1 MILFPLGEQIFE
13 NTGPD
18 GISMFY
24 VSCIVSQLIFSCGG
38 SVFKGAVG
46 SEMVSHASSRCTF
59 HANTSQIEVVP
70 FFHKMTY
77 TIMARCAGEDSKV
90 IMATVITSYALSSII
105 TGFVFLM
112 LGVFGLG
119 SLVNF
124 FPRHILIGCI
134 GGVGFFLFVTGIEVS
149 ARLDG
154 NLEYN
159 LATLQQLFRGDTAPL
174 WIVPLGLSIV
184 LLVSKR
190 FTQSPY
196 LVPAFF
202 VGVAAI
208 FYIVVAAVH
217 SLDVQKMRDAGWI
230 FSAVES
236 GVPFYHFYSY
246 YGRFTKNKRA

>member
-1 MILFPLGEQIFE
+1 
-13 NTGPD
+13 
-18 GISMFY
+18 
-24 VSCIVSQLIFSCGG
+24 
-38 SVFKGAVG
+38 
-46 SEMVSHASSRCTF
+46 
-59 HANTSQIEVVP
+59 
-70 FFHKMTY
+70 MTY
-77 TIMARCAGEDSKV
+77 TILAHIGHKDPKV

-105 TGFVFLM
+105 TGMVFLV
-112 LGVFGLG
+112 LGLFKLG

-159 LATLQQLFRGDTAPL
+159 LETLQKLFQADTVAL
-174 WIVPLGLSIV
+174 WTVPLALSVV

-190 FTQSPY
+190 FSQSPY

-202 VGVAAI
+202 VAVAVV
-208 FYIVVAAVH
+208 FYIVVAAVA

-246 YGRFTKNKRA
+246 YGELLHSQDMEMC